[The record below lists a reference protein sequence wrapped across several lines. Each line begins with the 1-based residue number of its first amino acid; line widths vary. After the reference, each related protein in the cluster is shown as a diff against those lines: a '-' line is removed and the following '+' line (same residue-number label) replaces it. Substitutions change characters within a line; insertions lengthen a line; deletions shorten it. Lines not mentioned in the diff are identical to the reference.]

1 MRFGEA
7 SVGSMALRDFLEESK
22 NITLVVCGHV
32 HRCGGKH
39 EKINNATIVNVSSH
53 DDPFSRANLA
63 WIVLDWN
70 GEVKEIKW
78 FKLPSLV
85 ETILKEYK
93 GEERSLLLQKEIGLS
108 KNEAITLVIA
118 YHKHGNRLLE
128 DLPELANIKY
138 SYGFWWSSVF
148 KLYDYGVKTPE
159 SITKT
164 VYEKILRDSS
174 GLEKIQVEKA
184 YIKIL
189 REREKGIYLFSP
201 IPIPDLERIVIFDTE
216 YSGSTGVLYGFL
228 DIESGEF
235 KQFWFDEKPKA
246 KEYLQNKLNKIFVH
260 WGGSDKFILQ
270 KDLCFQVST
279 LDLLYF
285 VQTSLVA
292 PISSAT
298 LREVHDVLYGVL
310 EDEFWKHS
318 FYEMDGFYKLMLC
331 NRILREPSDAEARE
345 KLASANKADILAL
358 QHIIEKIGQISSGIE
373 FKM

>member
-1 MRFGEA
+1 M
-7 SVGSMALRDFLEESK
+7 
-22 NITLVVCGHV
+22 
-32 HRCGGKH
+32 
-39 EKINNATIVNVSSH
+39 
-53 DDPFSRANLA
+53 
-63 WIVLDWN
+63 
-70 GEVKEIKW
+70 
-78 FKLPSLV
+78 
-85 ETILKEYK
+85 
-93 GEERSLLLQKEIGLS
+93 
-108 KNEAITLVIA
+108 
-118 YHKHGNRLLE
+118 
-128 DLPELANIKY
+128 
-138 SYGFWWSSVF
+138 
-148 KLYDYGVKTPE
+148 
-159 SITKT
+159 
-164 VYEKILRDSS
+164 
-174 GLEKIQVEKA
+174 
-184 YIKIL
+184 
-189 REREKGIYLFSP
+189 
-201 IPIPDLERIVIFDTE
+201 
-216 YSGSTGVLYGFL
+216 
-228 DIESGEF
+228 
-235 KQFWFDEKPKA
+235 
-246 KEYLQNKLNKIFVH
+246 H